1 LTYGLFSNILPS
13 MSTRICGGR
22 YRSIRLVCP
31 ASKVRPTT
39 DRVKEAIF
47 STLIHHLQDSIVL
60 DLFAGT
66 GGLGIEA
73 ISRGA
78 AWVTFIENARECI
91 KVIERN
97 VQMIDANQLAT
108 VIKSDARTYIGTCS
122 SSFDLI
128 FMDPPYHKALASQ
141 LAPHVYNLLNPG
153 GILVVEHSTKEE
165 IPLSAWKTKKYGDT
179 AISYFMRS
187 EE

>member
-1 LTYGLFSNILPS
+1 

-22 YRSIRLVCP
+22 YRSIRLDCP

-47 STLIHHLQDSIVL
+47 STLIHHLQDSVVL

-78 AWVTFIENARECI
+78 ARVTFIEKATECI

-97 VQMIDANQLAT
+97 IHAIDANQLAII
-108 VIKSDARTYIGTCS
+108 IKADARTYINSCS
-122 SSFDLI
+122 TSFDLI
-128 FMDPPYHKALASQ
+128 FMDPPYHKDLASQ
-141 LAPHVYNLLNPG
+141 LTPHVYNLLNPG

-165 IPLSAWKTKKYGDT
+165 MSLTAWKSKKYGDT

>member
-1 LTYGLFSNILPS
+1 

-22 YRSIRLVCP
+22 YRSIRLECP

-47 STLIHHLQDSIVL
+47 STLSHYLQDSVVL
-60 DLFAGT
+60 DLFAGS

-78 AWVTFIENARECI
+78 ARVTFIDKATECI

-97 VQMIDANQLAT
+97 IHVIETQQLAII
-108 VIKSDARTYIGTCS
+108 IKADVRTYINTCS
-122 SSFDLI
+122 TTFDLI
-128 FMDPPYHKALASQ
+128 FMDPPYHKGLASQ

-153 GILVVEHSTKEE
+153 GILVVEHSIKEE
-165 IPLSAWKTKKYGDT
+165 ILLTAWKTKRYGDT
-179 AISYFMRS
+179 VISYFMRS
-187 EE
+187 EQ

>member
-1 LTYGLFSNILPS
+1 

-22 YRSIRLVCP
+22 YRSIRLDCP

-78 AWVTFIENARECI
+78 ARVIFIEKATECI

-97 VQMIDANQLAT
+97 IHAIDANQLAII
-108 VIKSDARTYIGTCS
+108 IKADARTYINTCS
-122 SSFDLI
+122 TSFDLI
-128 FMDPPYHKALASQ
+128 FMDPPYHKDLASQ
-141 LAPHVYNLLNPG
+141 LTPHVYNLLNLG
-153 GILVVEHSTKEE
+153 GILVVEHSTNEE
-165 IPLSAWKTKKYGDT
+165 MPLTAWKTKRYGGT